1 MEKII
6 PSQSRSG
13 GGALP
18 TSMSG
23 GVYGTLPNRRSAFT
37 RLAGV
42 AAANGRWNAT
52 AELEDYAR
60 QYEDLYSRR
69 MNHGANKGGSN
80 ASSSTANTGS
90 NSNSSNGYWF
100 HNSR

>member
-1 MEKII
+1 
-6 PSQSRSG
+6 
-13 GGALP
+13 
-18 TSMSG
+18 MSG

-42 AAANGRWNAT
+42 AASASQNGGRWNAT

-69 MNHGANKGGSN
+69 MNHAGIKSGGGGSSN
-80 ASSSTANTGS
+80 ASSSANTGS

>member
-1 MEKII
+1 
-6 PSQSRSG
+6 
-13 GGALP
+13 
-18 TSMSG
+18 MSG
-23 GVYGTLPNRRSAFT
+23 GAYGTLPNRRSAFP

-42 AAANGRWNAT
+42 ATAASATSTGQNGRWNAT

-69 MNHGANKGGSN
+69 MNHAGNKAGSN

-100 HNSR
+100 HNR

>member
-1 MEKII
+1 
-6 PSQSRSG
+6 
-13 GGALP
+13 
-18 TSMSG
+18 MSG
-23 GVYGTLPNRRSAFT
+23 GAYGTLPNRRSAFT

-42 AAANGRWNAT
+42 ATAASAASQGGRWNAK

-69 MNHGANKGGSN
+69 MNHGGNKAGSN